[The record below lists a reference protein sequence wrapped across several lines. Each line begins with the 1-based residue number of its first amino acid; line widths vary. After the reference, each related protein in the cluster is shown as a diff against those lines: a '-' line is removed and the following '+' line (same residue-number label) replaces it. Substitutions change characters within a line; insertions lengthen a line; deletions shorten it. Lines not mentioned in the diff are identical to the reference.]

1 MYSSTNSILRKNLVP
16 WDMAQNT
23 LGQSD
28 CKVFNYICRKSLIFC
43 MLMQIYRNI
52 KSWLENMGI
61 CMVKSRYGHVGLR
74 TLRSS
79 VSQEWIDEV
88 SWFFPCWYK
97 FRKAKSYVNS
107 YWMGTVKNG
116 WGLIDHGILK
126 SGLRIGRIEQ
136 IDLTDFTCW

>member
-16 WDMAQNT
+16 WDMAQKT

-43 MLMQIYRNI
+43 MLMQIYGNI

-74 TLRSS
+74 TLKLA
-79 VSQEWIDEV
+79 VSQKRINGII
-88 SWFFPCWYK
+88 WFLACW
-97 FRKAKSYVNS
+97 
-107 YWMGTVKNG
+107 
-116 WGLIDHGILK
+116 
-126 SGLRIGRIEQ
+126 
-136 IDLTDFTCW
+136 